1 MLVELLTPKEIEI
14 IELVSRGLHNKEIA
28 SALDLKVRTVEF
40 HVSNILSKL
49 GVSKRFEAVLKWA
62 NDGGPNKR

>member
-1 MLVELLTPKEIEI
+1 M
-14 IELVSRGLHNKEIA
+14 ELVAKGLHNKEIA
-28 SALDLKVRTVEF
+28 LAVGINVRTVEF

-62 NDGGPNKR
+62 NIETRLHCLAKK